1 MPKQLFL
8 HFYYSGCDFFVDVHT
23 HCFYGRWSYT
33 GAVLGGWTNR
43 VNVFVK
49 KGYLVISTKNQKEI
63 FYICTL
69 IKLILSFGN
78 IISGTEE
85 DPSLQAL
92 IDSKFDAY
100 FGSKSHS
107 NSHYIHW
114 PYGIW
119 AHYSNVPNEGV
130 CAFRCFVDTL
140 EHCSFYFWGNGHCQ
154 LGHYNYRGHKL
165 SGSYDGDTEYRVR
178 KDLGMYDKG
187 INF

>member
-1 MPKQLFL
+1 M
-8 HFYYSGCDFFVDVHT
+8 
-23 HCFYGRWSYT
+23 
-33 GAVLGGWTNR
+33 
-43 VNVFVK
+43 
-49 KGYLVISTKNQKEI
+49 
-63 FYICTL
+63 
-69 IKLILSFGN
+69 
-78 IISGTEE
+78 
-85 DPSLQAL
+85 

-107 NSHYIHW
+107 KSHYIHW

-130 CAFRCFVDTL
+130 CAFRCYVDTV